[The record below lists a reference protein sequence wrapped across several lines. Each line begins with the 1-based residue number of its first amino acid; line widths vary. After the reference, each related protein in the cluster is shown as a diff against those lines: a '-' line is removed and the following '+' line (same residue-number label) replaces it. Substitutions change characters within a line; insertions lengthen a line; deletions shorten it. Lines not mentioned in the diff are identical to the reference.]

1 MKVDM
6 EILLSLYLNDNE
18 AMSEEQLHCL
28 QEWMDASSDN
38 RRQFVYASY
47 LHRSLHG
54 YLTGSDLQKRFV
66 VPVERQASDDFPKDG
81 YCEAAFWEALAQDE
95 KQAETLVIPS
105 LPEPEELI
113 TDVRRRKA
121 LLAPG
126 RTRIPIS
133 TWISLGSLAAV
144 LMLLVYI
151 THFSRVPAQPVAA
164 LLDAVD
170 ARWESPIEV
179 GARLYDSDTVYTL
192 LEGYA
197 KLRVDNG
204 VVLYIDAPARF
215 SFGSCDKMNLNH
227 GRLTACVPATAIGF
241 TVDTL
246 NSRIIDLGTEF
257 GVNVSDFGETQVHL
271 FRGKASLVSS
281 LDGQTL
287 ESLTLTQEQAKSVGR
302 SGRITTIQLAQNTF
316 IREIDSRS
324 GVVWRGESLSLADIV
339 GGGSGFGSGTRDSGI
354 DPDSGQRRSRLD
366 AVTMTT
372 RPATR
377 RFVETKEF
385 PYIDCIFVPGF
396 DEQPTPIASTGLTCD
411 QFPPTSATLWGYL
424 FNGAW
429 HEGIGVP
436 RHTLM
441 LDNIVLDRSEGR
453 QSLAI
458 HPNMGITFDLRQI
471 RRSLPRLQPVRLRT
485 RAGLSQTAAQFTDSN
500 PKSEFWIL
508 VDGQIRLRQRVQMSD
523 GGYEMDI
530 PLSSNDRF
538 ISLAVSDGDGD
549 TAFNWAVFVNPVIEL
564 ETDQITIE

>member
-1 MKVDM
+1 MKGDP

-18 AMSEEQLHCL
+18 AMTEEQLRWL
-28 QEWMDASSDN
+28 QEWMNASPDH

-66 VPVERQASDDFPKDG
+66 TPVEKQVPEDFPKDG

-105 LPEPEELI
+105 PPEPEELI

-121 LLAPG
+121 MLAAD

-170 ARWESPIEV
+170 ARWESPLEV
-179 GARLYDSDTVYTL
+179 GEKLYDGAEKYTL
-192 LEGYA
+192 LDGYA
-197 KLRVDNG
+197 KVRLNNG
-204 VVLYIDAPARF
+204 VVVLVDAPARF
-215 SFGSCDKMNLNH
+215 SFLSCDKMSLDH

-257 GVNVSDFGETQVHL
+257 GVSVSDAGETQVHL

-287 ESLTLTQEQAKSVGR
+287 ESLTLTQNQAKSVDR
-302 SGRITTIQLAQNTF
+302 SGRIAAIQLAQNTF
-316 IREIDSRS
+316 IREISS
-324 GVVWRGESLSLADIV
+324 PNGVVWRGEALNLADIV
-339 GGGSGFGSGTRDSGI
+339 GGGSGFGSGTHDAGI
-354 DPDSGQRRSRLD
+354 DPDTGDRRYRLD
-366 AVTMTT
+366 AAGMTT
-372 RPATR
+372 RAATH
-377 RFVETKEF
+377 RFVATKDF
-385 PYIDCIFVPGF
+385 PFIDCIFVPGF
-396 DEQPTPIASTGLTCD
+396 DAQPTQIASTGLTCD
-411 QFPPTSATLWGYL
+411 QFPPTSATVWGYP

-429 HEGIGVP
+429 HEGVGVP
-436 RHTLM
+436 RHTLV
-441 LDNIVLDRSEGR
+441 LDGIELDRSRE
-453 QSLAI
+453 QQTLAI
-458 HPNMGITFDLRQI
+458 HPNLGITFDLQQI
-471 RRSLPRLQPVRLRT
+471 RRLPRLHPVRLRT
-485 RAGLSQTAAQFTDSN
+485 RAGLSQTAAQFTDDN
-500 PKSEFWIL
+500 PKSEFWVL
-508 VDGQIRLRQRVQMSD
+508 VDGQVRLRQMVQMSE
-523 GGYEMDI
+523 GGYEIDI
-530 PLSSNDRF
+530 PLSSSDRF
-538 ISLAVSDGDGD
+538 VSLAVSDGDGS

-564 ETDQITIE
+564 EMNQ